1 MDLYS
6 ANIVEN
12 ESQNTDVGADNMTN
26 ATFTKGVNELKEV
39 VENIRLFGVP
49 DKNFTVDLTI
59 ARGLDYYTGTV
70 YETFLNDYR
79 EIGSVCSG
87 GRYENL
93 AEYYTD
99 KKLPGVGVSIGLTR
113 LFYKLN
119 ELNLIKAKKKSI
131 SDVLIIPMIED
142 LTVPIEIASELRKS
156 DIKTEIYLNNKKLKA
171 KFKYADKLEIPYVVV
186 IGEDEIEE
194 NKYKL
199 KDMKTGNEQ
208 LVDISQM
215 IRILKQ

>member
-1 MDLYS
+1 MFNDFNIDNFINNFSKNCTKVQKKVFQKNQVITSYIQKRNQFCILIKGNADLVRYDF
-6 ANIVEN
+6 NGNKTIVEHFSKN
-12 ESQNTDVGADNMTN
+12 DIFGEVFYTITTN
-26 ATFTKGVNELKEV
+26 NELLVEAKKQCEV
-39 VENIRLFGVP
+39 
-49 DKNFTVDLTI
+49 
-59 ARGLDYYTGTV
+59 
-70 YETFLNDYR
+70 
-79 EIGSVCSG
+79 
-87 GRYENL
+87 
-93 AEYYTD
+93 
-99 KKLPGVGVSIGLTR
+99 

>member
-1 MDLYS
+1 MIKGIGIKRYINLIKKFKTIK
-6 ANIVEN
+6 NIF
-12 ESQNTDVGADNMTN
+12 N
-26 ATFTKGVNELKEV
+26 ASVNELKEV